1 MKKKGFYARLAWTG
15 IRKNYRL
22 YIPYLLTCAGM
33 VMMEYI
39 ILFLQNSPLLQ
50 GTRGG
55 GTMRETLLFGSWVVA
70 VFAAIFLFYTHS
82 FLIRRRMKE
91 FGLYNILGMGKWH
104 IGMIVVWESVI
115 TAVIA
120 LASGLALGV
129 VFSKLAELVMLNLL
143 HRGTTFTL
151 SVSPVGLMQT
161 ARIFGAIFL
170 LILLHA
176 LWRMRR
182 ASAMELLR
190 SENAGERP
198 PKANWV
204 LGAAGVVLLA
214 GAYWLAVTI
223 SDPVSAMVWFFVAVL
238 MVIVGTYLTFIAG
251 SVTLCRL
258 LQKSRRFYYKASHF
272 VSVSSMAYRMKRNG
286 AGLASICILA
296 TMVLVMLSSTTCL
309 YFGAEDSLQ
318 ARYPRDM
325 NITLY
330 VHRAEYMEDA
340 WLNSFRAATREAVE
354 GAGLAQENVLDYRVA
369 SITGLL
375 QEDGVLDPD
384 SSGVAETGTNLQL
397 WDIRTLNFIS
407 LDDYNRLT
415 GSHEALGP
423 DEVLLQAF
431 RSDYPYDTLTVK
443 GQQTFRIRE
452 QVKDIP
458 SSGSTA
464 AMMFPTLYVV
474 VSDLTA
480 ALQPMTALADYRGEP
495 MLNMH
500 WYYSFDLPA
509 DKEEQ
514 IALSETLSDRLYQ
527 LDEVSAMLE
536 NGGFGLS
543 VENREENRDDF
554 FNTFGSLFFLGVLLS
569 IVFIFAA
576 VLMIY
581 YKQLS
586 EGYEDQARFDIMQKV
601 GMTRRDIRRSVN
613 AQLLMV
619 FFLPL
624 GAALCHLVFAFP
636 MVRLILM
643 LFNLNNVGLFL
654 RTTLISFLLF
664 AALYLAVYKLT
675 AHVYYKIVS
684 GAIEQ

>member
-22 YIPYLLTCAGM
+22 YVPYLLTCAGM

-39 ILFLQNSPLLQ
+39 ILFLQKSPLLQ

-55 GTMRETLLFGSWVVA
+55 GTMRETLMFGGWVVA
-70 VFAAIFLFYTHS
+70 LFAAIFLFYTHS

-104 IGMIVVWESVI
+104 IGMIVMWESVI
-115 TAVIA
+115 TAVIS
-120 LASGLALGV
+120 LVCGLLLGV

-143 HRGTTFTL
+143 HRGATFTL
-151 SVSPVGLMQT
+151 SVSPQGLVQT
-161 ARIFGAIFL
+161 AEIFAAIFL
-170 LILLHA
+170 LILVHA

-190 SENAGERP
+190 SENAGERQ

-204 LGAAGVVLLA
+204 LGAAGIVLLA

-223 SDPVSAMVWFFVAVL
+223 SDPVSAMVWFFVAVM

-251 SVTLCRL
+251 SVALCRL
-258 LQKSRRFYYKASHF
+258 LQKSKRFYYKANYF

-318 ARYPRDM
+318 TRYPRDM

-330 VHRAEYMEDA
+330 VHRAEYLEDA
-340 WLNSFRAATREAVE
+340 WLSRFRAVTREAVE
-354 GAGLAQENVLDYRVA
+354 GGGMVQENVLDYRTA

-375 QEDGVLDPD
+375 QEGGVLDPD

-407 LDDYNRLT
+407 LEDYNRMT
-415 GSHEALGP
+415 GRHEALGP

-431 RSDYPYDTLTVK
+431 RSDYPYDTLTVT

-458 SSGSTA
+458 ASGSTA

-474 VSDLTA
+474 VPDLTA
-480 ALQPMTALADYRGEP
+480 ALQPMTALVDYRGEP

-500 WYYSFDLPA
+500 WYHSFDLPA
-509 DKEEQ
+509 DKAEQ
-514 IALSETLSDRLYQ
+514 IALSETLSDRLYEM
-527 LDEVSAMLE
+527 DAIHDMLE

-543 VENREENRDDF
+543 VESREENRDDF

-569 IVFIFAA
+569 LVFIFAA

-586 EGYEDQARFDIMQKV
+586 EGYEDQGRFDIMQKV

-624 GAALCHLVFAFP
+624 GMALCHLLFAFP
-636 MVRLILM
+636 MVRLILL
-643 LFNLNNVGLFL
+643 LFNLNNVGLFMK
-654 RTTLISFLLF
+654 TTLISFLVF
-664 AALYLAVYKLT
+664 AGLYLAVYKLT
-675 AHVYYKIVS
+675 ANVYYKIVS
-684 GAIEQ
+684 GSVE